1 MPNFRL
7 ISLGFAALISL
18 SPVSALAA
26 NAVVD
31 AYDDFLPS
39 YTAGPANGDLDVI
52 AAAAFYDGA
61 DQRFSF
67 STILA
72 DKVGLTAGALYV
84 WGIDRGR
91 GTERFLAGSPA
102 IGAGVLFDSV
112 LIVRPNGTGLYNDFI
127 NAVVTNLDPA
137 NIKIGSLTVTLEDL
151 PLGLFAPGTTGFR
164 SDPSQYT
171 WNLWPRVGLGS
182 NNQISDFAPDAAN
195 LGFQVT
201 AVPEPETWAMLLA
214 GLGLVGLQA
223 ARTRRHAQALGDSL
237 T

>member
-1 MPNFRL
+1 MQNVRL
-7 ISLGFAALISL
+7 TSLGLAALISL
-18 SPVSALAA
+18 GSAPALAA
-26 NAVVD
+26 SAVVD
-31 AYDDFLPS
+31 AYHDFLPS

-52 AAAAFYDGA
+52 AAAAFYNGA
-61 DQRFSF
+61 NQAFTF

-72 DKVGLTAGALYV
+72 DKVGLTPGALYV

-102 IGAGVLFDSV
+102 IGAGVFFDSV
-112 LIVRPNGTGLYNDFI
+112 LIIRPNGTGLYNDFI
-127 NAVVTNLDPA
+127 NGVVTNLSPT
-137 NIKIGSLTVTLEDL
+137 NVKISSHTVTVEDL

-201 AVPEPETWAMLLA
+201 AVPEPETYAMLLA
-214 GLGLVGLQA
+214 GLGLVGFQA
-223 ARTRRHAQALGDSL
+223 ARARRHA
-237 T
+237 